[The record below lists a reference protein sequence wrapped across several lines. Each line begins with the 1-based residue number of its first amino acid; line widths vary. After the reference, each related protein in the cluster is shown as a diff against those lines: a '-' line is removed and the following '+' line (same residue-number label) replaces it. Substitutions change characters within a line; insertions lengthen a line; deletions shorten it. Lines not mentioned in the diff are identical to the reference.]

1 MSRASS
7 QLMGTNLPSRRT
19 RGDVSRSCPR
29 RSRTQRRPLWQMNPR
44 VYGLSFLPSSSKR
57 RPSLQVATMP
67 HESGQSY
74 AHTLRYLPSASI
86 GSSTV
91 QGTDSIPE
99 NQVDEGDDVAR
110 RRFVENVTLR
120 DSPSPFFAGEGRF
133 PRAFLFKTPE
143 PCCPRRRV
151 YSPSISFQCPRVFQF
166 NTRGASEGRSEG
178 SFCPK
183 TVTVSQEPRTPGCDD
198 RGFMT
203 SFRKENYVSLTSIS
217 PLPVW
222 TESSTVARPTG
233 IRCRWTSTST
243 SGPLTLASPDRVSTS
258 TMTSCWSSSA
268 RTSPLVVFKRA
279 LLWTVTLSRLT
290 SPLKL
295 RTSVSFRTVLRTAT
309 SPEYDLSMPRT
320 VEFRMSRSPDL
331 LMTSPFTRHLSM

>member
-1 MSRASS
+1 MSSASS
-7 QLMGTNLPSRRT
+7 QPIATNLPLRRT
-19 RGDVSRSCPR
+19 RGDVSRSRPL
-29 RSRTQRRPLWQMNPR
+29 RSRTQRRPLWQMKPR
-44 VYGLSFLPSSSKR
+44 VYGLSFRPSSSTS

-143 PCCPRRRV
+143 PFCPRRRV

-183 TVTVSQEPRTPGCDD
+183 TVTVSQEPRTPGRDD
-198 RGFMT
+198 R
-203 SFRKENYVSLTSIS
+203 V
-217 PLPVW
+217 
-222 TESSTVARPTG
+222 
-233 IRCRWTSTST
+233 
-243 SGPLTLASPDRVSTS
+243 
-258 TMTSCWSSSA
+258 
-268 RTSPLVVFKRA
+268 
-279 LLWTVTLSRLT
+279 
-290 SPLKL
+290 
-295 RTSVSFRTVLRTAT
+295 
-309 SPEYDLSMPRT
+309 
-320 VEFRMSRSPDL
+320 
-331 LMTSPFTRHLSM
+331 